1 MRASSTSASQAARDA
16 AAQICDRSGLN
27 PATASETAR
36 RLIALLPHTQTARG
50 YRDLGAAFYEQTTAA
65 QAALQSATR
74 GDILNLIVTELA
86 TDFDARFARARL
98 PESLLPYYQENLSR
112 ILNRAATD
120 ASWASSPHN
129 DIFLK
134 DLGILRMTLIP
145 CASHL
150 VFRNSGVPRRLVL
163 RQAPKALF
171 RALCFFAFRAGGF
184 QPFLE
189 NHVHPAM
196 LTHFNPAG
204 RERCFQL
211 VAQLLERWPE
221 SKGLMGLSWYYDP
234 RVGQISS
241 HLGYLHD
248 VPAHGGALFLPA
260 GSGPEVAGD
269 ATAKSS
275 TRRKLVQRGDY
286 TPTRYL
292 MAWARRDILERYAGR
307 A

>member
-1 MRASSTSASQAARDA
+1 MIASPTSASRAARDA
-16 AAQICDRSGLN
+16 AARICDRAGLN
-27 PATASETAR
+27 PATAAETAK
-36 RLIALLPHTQTARG
+36 RLIGLLPDTQTARG
-50 YRDLGAAFYEQTTAA
+50 YRDLGAAFYEQTTATQGA
-65 QAALQSATR
+65 LKAAP
-74 GDILNLIVTELA
+74 GDILNLILTTLA
-86 TDFDARFARARL
+86 TDFEALFARAGL
-98 PESLLPYYQENLSR
+98 PESLLPYFQENLTR

-120 ASWASSPHN
+120 ASWANNPHN

-150 VFRNSGVPRRLVL
+150 VFRNSGVPRSLVL
-163 RQAPKALF
+163 RQAPTALL
-171 RALCFFAFRAGGF
+171 RALRFFAFRTGGF

-196 LTHFNPAG
+196 LNHFNPAG
-204 RERCFQL
+204 REKCFQL
-211 VAQLLERWPE
+211 VAQLLECWPE
-221 SKGLMGLSWYYDP
+221 NKGLMGLSWYYDP
-234 RVGQISS
+234 RVGHISPR
-241 HLGYLHD
+241 LGYLHD
-248 VPAHGGALFLPA
+248 VPAQGGALFLPA

-275 TRRKLVQRGDY
+275 TRRELVQRGDY

-292 MAWARRDILERYAGR
+292 MAWARQDMLERYAGR